1 MKHLRFIDQHHLQ
14 DHIFPRSGETKLGE
28 AVQLL
33 DKLEALS
40 HSEAKFVIIGI
51 MEDIGVRANL
61 GRPGCANAFQHLLG
75 PLCNIQVNR
84 FLNGSDIALGPVLD
98 FKDLMEEAQHLD
110 ANQEAD
116 LKRLRALTS
125 EIDAEVAELI
135 KLVVEAN
142 AIPIVIGGGHN
153 NAYGII
159 KGVSQGL
166 DRSID
171 VLNIDPHADYRSLE
185 GRHSGNGFR
194 YARQDGFLRR
204 YAVFGMHESYN
215 NQDILE
221 QFRSSADLY
230 YLTYDELLTFSTEE
244 RDRLFKDALRW
255 LGQESIGLELDMD
268 SITAYP
274 ASALNA
280 SGFTMRQARTLVKT
294 AAALGA
300 PSYFHIAE
308 AAPDLAP
315 NSHEAALSA
324 KAIVYLIS
332 DFIKSHHVQL

>member
-14 DHIFPRSGETKLGE
+14 DHIFPRSGETKFGE

-33 DKLEALS
+33 DTLEALGRS
-40 HSEAKFVIIGI
+40 SVKFVIIGI

-61 GRPGCANAFQHLLG
+61 GRPGCANAFQHILA

-116 LKRLRALTS
+116 LNRLRALTA
-125 EIDAEVAELI
+125 EIDAEVAELL

-159 KGVSQGL
+159 KGVSLGL
-166 DRSID
+166 GRSID
-171 VLNIDPHADYRSLE
+171 VLNIDPHADYRALE

-194 YARQDGFLRR
+194 YARKDGFLKR

-215 NQDILE
+215 NQEILE
-221 QFRSSADLY
+221 QFRSNADLY

-255 LGQESIGLELDMD
+255 LGQEAIGLELDMD

-280 SGFTMRQARTLVKT
+280 SGFTMRQARTLIKA
-294 AAALGA
+294 AAALGS

-308 AAPDLAP
+308 AAPELAP
-315 NSHEAALSA
+315 NAHEAALSA
-324 KAIVYLIS
+324 KALVYLIS
-332 DFIKSHHVQL
+332 DFIKSHHAQL